1 MIKREKI
8 INYIKEKYDANP
20 EYLWDDTPD
29 AAIFRHKNNKKWFAL
44 IMNVKNE
51 EYINVKTNPDYSDL
65 LRNTYDYII
74 PAYHMNKELFLLFYH
89 ISNSIIQIRFILIN
103 RQRFIIQNRIKT
115 S

>member
-20 EYLWDDTPD
+20 EYLWEDTPD
-29 AAIFRHKNNKKWFAL
+29 AAIFRHKNNRKWFAL
-44 IMNVKNE
+44 IMKVKDE

-74 PAYHMNKELFLLFYH
+74 PAYHMNKEHWNTVIISKKVNETLLYE
-89 ISNSIIQIRFILIN
+89 LID
-103 RQRFIIQNRIKT
+103 QSYELTKK
-115 S
+115 